1 MLAKIMIVED
11 ESIIA
16 FNMQQRLMHLGYEV
30 PVIVD
35 SGNEALRVAQDER
48 PDLVL
53 MDIRIKG
60 DIDGIETAA
69 RLREVSPVPVV
80 YLTAYSEDLTLVRA
94 RATRPY
100 GYLLKPFQEREM
112 HATIQMALERHKAE
126 VALKQSEEE
135 LRLAMDV
142 AEMGIVHLDPHAGTG
157 VLAGHAAEIVGLTQA
172 TATASCTALLKCVDR
187 NDRKR
192 VRAEFARSLRELAQI
207 QIEFRRRVEDGTQHW
222 VRAIGKSYSAP
233 LRDGTRLIG
242 VLQDI
247 TSRKQAE
254 QIVIEQN
261 EGLEH
266 KVTLRTAELQA
277 TVAELDAFSY
287 SVAHDL
293 RSPLRSIVGFAE
305 LLLREHAGTLNAEA
319 KRHLERLHAS
329 GLHMAHMIDSLLN
342 LAHVSNVELRRV
354 PVNPGTIA
362 AEIAAELREED
373 PRRIAEFSIA
383 REAWVHADLEL
394 VRIVIDNLMRNAWK
408 YTSKR
413 IATHIEFDV
422 IKRGGEQIFLLRD
435 NGAGFDM
442 RHAVRLFH
450 PFRRAHSASEFPG
463 TGVGLATVQRI
474 VRRHGGRIWA
484 QSEVGMGA
492 TFYFTLEPDS
502 PHASQH

>member
-11 ESIIA
+11 ESIVA

-35 SGNEALRVAQDER
+35 SGDDALRAAQDEH

-60 DIDGIETAA
+60 DIDGIETAT
-69 RLREVSPVPVV
+69 RLREISPVPVV

-126 VALKQSEEE
+126 IALKQSEEE
-135 LRLAMDV
+135 LRLAMDA
-142 AEMGIVHLDPHAGTG
+142 AEMGIVHLDPLAGSG
-157 VLAGHAAEIVGLTQA
+157 ALAGHAAEIVGLAQT

-187 NDRKR
+187 GDRKR

-207 QIEFRRRVEDGTQHW
+207 QVEFRSRVEGGARHW
-222 VRAIGKSYSAP
+222 VRAVGKSYSGP
-233 LRDGTRLIG
+233 LRDGTRIVG

-247 TSRKQAE
+247 TSRKLAE
-254 QIVIEQN
+254 QIVLEQN
-261 EGLEH
+261 EALERQ
-266 KVTLRTAELQA
+266 VALRTAELQS

-305 LLLREHAGTLNAEA
+305 LLLREHVSTLDADA

-329 GLHMAHMIDSLLN
+329 GLHMAHMIDSLLS
-342 LAHVSNVELRRV
+342 LAHVGNVELRRG

-362 AEIAAELREED
+362 AEIASELREED
-373 PRRIAEFSIA
+373 PKRIAEFSIT
-383 REAWVHADLEL
+383 REAWVHADQEL
-394 VRIVIDNLMRNAWK
+394 VRIAIDNLMRNAWK

-413 IATHIEFDV
+413 TATHIEFDV
-422 IKRGGEQIFLLRD
+422 IKRAGEQIFFLRD
-435 NGAGFDM
+435 NGAGFNM

-450 PFRRAHSASEFPG
+450 PFHRAHSASEFPG

-492 TFYFTLEPDS
+492 TFYFTLEPE
-502 PHASQH
+502 PLKASQL